1 MTAISM
7 IGYYFVFLS
16 SIAVL
21 YFVNNLPDANRI
33 QVVQEINETD
43 ERNVSQSE
51 VREKGSRMIL

>member
-7 IGYYFVFLS
+7 VGYYFVFLS

>member
-1 MTAISM
+1 M